1 MEGLESSKSILKFS
15 NMTNSGIT
23 YPSKLAFSGID
34 EILVLAAV
42 VSPTFVYKWPK
53 GGNQNSSIL
62 WNKKQQYLAGSKT
75 DHGHI

>member
-1 MEGLESSKSILKFS
+1 MEGLESRKSILKFS

-42 VSPTFVYKWPK
+42 VSPTFVYK
-53 GGNQNSSIL
+53 
-62 WNKKQQYLAGSKT
+62 
-75 DHGHI
+75 

>member
-15 NMTNSGIT
+15 NMTNSVIT
-23 YPSKLAFSGID
+23 YPSKLAFSGD

-53 GGNQNSSIL
+53 GENQNSSML

>member
-23 YPSKLAFSGID
+23 YPSKLAFSGD

-42 VSPTFVYKWPK
+42 VSPTFVYK
-53 GGNQNSSIL
+53 
-62 WNKKQQYLAGSKT
+62 
-75 DHGHI
+75 